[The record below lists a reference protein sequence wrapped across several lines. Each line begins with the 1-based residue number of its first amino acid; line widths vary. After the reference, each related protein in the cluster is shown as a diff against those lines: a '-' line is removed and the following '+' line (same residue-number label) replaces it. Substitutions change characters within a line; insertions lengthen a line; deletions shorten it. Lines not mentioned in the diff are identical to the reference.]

1 MGKTSWPR
9 AFKSLIPM
17 KVVSRANL
25 ENSNAAI
32 RITIVAVFNVESWKS
47 LRDLR
52 CFVNLQREWRHTDP
66 FQTFAKA
73 RPRT

>member
-1 MGKTSWPR
+1 M
-9 AFKSLIPM
+9 
-17 KVVSRANL
+17 VSRANL
-25 ENSNAAI
+25 ENSNVAI
-32 RITIVAVFNVESWKS
+32 RITIVAVFIVESWKS

-52 CFVNLQREWRHTDP
+52 YVVNLQRVWRHTDP